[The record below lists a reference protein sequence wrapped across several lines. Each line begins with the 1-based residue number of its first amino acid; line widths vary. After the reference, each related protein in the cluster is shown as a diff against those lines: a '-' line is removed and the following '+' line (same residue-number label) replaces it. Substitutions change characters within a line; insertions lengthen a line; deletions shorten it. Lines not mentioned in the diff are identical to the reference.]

1 MTDHPYLQKR
11 KQPGTFRAIV
21 LTLLVHLGLAAFL
34 FLGIRW
40 QTSPPAPMQVDLVS
54 APAPTNKPATTPP
67 KPAVPAKPEPQPT
80 PKPESKPEPKPTP
93 KPEPKPAP
101 KPEAKPAPTPDIAT
115 RAPEPKPTPKP
126 EEKPQP
132 KPEPKPTP
140 KPEPKPTPK
149 PEPKPAPK
157 PTPKPEPKP
166 APKPVEPPPIDDYLA
181 DMLSRETERVQ
192 AENMM
197 RQGMMRQGTPSAG
210 VATDADYQA
219 RIAGKVRSRLVRPP
233 GLQGNP
239 EAVFLVEQLPSGE
252 ILRVELRRSSGIQAL
267 DDAIFRA
274 IQGSSPLPLPTT
286 GNAQRLLELKFRPM
300 ED

>member
-54 APAPTNKPATTPP
+54 APAPTSKPTTTPP
-67 KPAVPAKPEPQPT
+67 KPVVPAKPEPQPT
-80 PKPESKPEPKPTP
+80 PKPEPKPEPKPTQ
-93 KPEPKPAP
+93 KPEPKPTP

-132 KPEPKPTP
+132 KPEPKPEPKPTL

-181 DMLSRETERVQ
+181 EMLSRETERVQ
-192 AENMM
+192 AEN
-197 RQGMMRQGTPSAG
+197 MMRQGTPSAG